1 MDGNLLM
8 SSGNETTKNVHIYI
22 THPHGE
28 NSLQGLLQL
37 NSLQGLLQLKLHNAR
52 LYLEV
57 GRGER
62 GGRQRREEGREAEEG
77 GGEGEKNEQ
86 SGGGREKG
94 ETGAS
99 LPMSFLIGSS

>member
-8 SSGNETTKNVHIYI
+8 SSGNETTKNMHYI

-37 NSLQGLLQLKLHNAR
+37 RLHNAR

-62 GGRQRREEGREAEEG
+62 GGRQSREEGRGRKMNRVEEA
-77 GGEGEKNEQ
+77 
-86 SGGGREKG
+86 GRMERQ
-94 ETGAS
+94 EHLFQCPS
-99 LPMSFLIGSS
+99 LFAVHDTICFYIN

>member
-8 SSGNETTKNVHIYI
+8 SSGNETTKNMHYI

-28 NSLQGLLQL
+28 

-57 GRGER
+57 GR
-62 GGRQRREEGREAEEG
+62 EAEEG
-77 GGEGEKNEQ
+77 GGEGEQNEQ

-99 LPMSFLIGSS
+99 LPMSFLICSS

>member
-8 SSGNETTKNVHIYI
+8 SSGNETTKYMHYI

-37 NSLQGLLQLKLHNAR
+37 NSLSRFMTTQVAQCKAIPRSG
-52 LYLEV
+52 
-57 GRGER
+57 
-62 GGRQRREEGREAEEG
+62 EGREG
-77 GGEGEKNEQ
+77 RGQKNEQ

-99 LPMSFLIGSS
+99 LPMSFLICSS